1 MRNTWTI
8 AAKEW
13 NTYFVS
19 PIAYVLIAAFL
30 VITGYFFSL
39 IVFYTREASLRGLF
53 HNMAIILLLIS
64 PALTMRLLAE
74 ERRMGTIELLLTS
87 PVRDWEMVLGKFL
100 ASLALFAIMLSLT
113 FSYPL
118 ILKLFGTPDPGPLLS
133 GYLGI
138 FLLGGAFLSAGL
150 FTSSLTQNQIVAAIL
165 GFGLVLILWLAD
177 LASGFLSTSWRGFF
191 EYLALSSHFDDFTK
205 GIVDTGNVIYYLS
218 IMAAFLFLSTRA
230 LETQRWR

>member
-1 MRNTWTI
+1 MRNALTI
-8 AAKEW
+8 AGKEL

-19 PIAYVLIAAFL
+19 PVAYVVTAAFL

-74 ERRMGTIELLLTS
+74 EQRMGTIELLLTS
-87 PVRDWEMVLGKFL
+87 PVRDWEVVLGKFL
-100 ASLALFAIMLSLT
+100 ASLTLFAVMLALT
-113 FSYPL
+113 LSYPL
-118 ILKLFGTPDPGPLLS
+118 ILKRFGNPDLGPLLG

-138 FLLGGAFLSAGL
+138 LLLGGAFLSVGL

-165 GFGLVLILWLAD
+165 GFGALLILWLAD
-177 LASGFLSTSWRGFF
+177 LPSGFLGASLRGLFD
-191 EYLALSSHFDDFTK
+191 YLALSGHFDDFTK
-205 GIVDTGNVIYYLS
+205 GVIDTQHVIYYLS
-218 IMAAFLFLSTRA
+218 VIAAFLFLSTRV
-230 LETQRWR
+230 LETRRWR